1 MLLARPALRL
11 RPFVLLH
18 RVSMQSLSTQS
29 PRKGEKRSISPSA
42 PRTVSDSKRLR
53 CEGESTV
60 MDSGNVPSLKNNLS
74 ADKKQVKGARKR
86 RRKLENIESCSRD
99 DVYWH
104 ETSDL
109 LGKET
114 VEKSIEEETDLD
126 SPFELREEI
135 ELDIQAISSN
145 GEPKARSIELLC

>member
-11 RPFVLLH
+11 RPSVLLQ
-18 RVSMQSLSTQS
+18 RVSMEGLFTQS

-42 PRTVSDSKRLR
+42 LRTVTDSKRLR
-53 CEGESTV
+53 GEGESTV
-60 MDSGNVPSLKNNLS
+60 MDDGNVPSLKNNLS
-74 ADKKQVKGARKR
+74 TDKRQVKGARKR
-86 RRKLENIESCSRD
+86 RRKLENIEPCSHD

-104 ETSDL
+104 EVSDL
-109 LGKET
+109 LGKQT
-114 VEKSIEEETDLD
+114 VENSIEEETDLD

-145 GEPKARSIELLC
+145 GEPQTPSFVLQC